1 MSTDLHKSPL
11 EELSEPV
18 KFGEGNQTR
27 STRRAQGRRLH
38 RKAKLT
44 GRQRRGLWVRR
55 VRNRQRKQAERAARR
70 SVPGARGWACR
81 GGGGVLLVD
90 SPPEFVASN
99 LQVSGFWPFSAGS
112 GTPRV
117 GVPLGSSL
125 YTSTLFCA
133 DPLHYFLAR
142 LIKNP
147 SAFIL
152 GLPGLGKS
160 TLIRKML
167 VGLRAKGVIP
177 LVLSDLRP
185 DYTDLMTDRD
195 LMGGDVVHVGPARDH
210 MNPVDLGPL
219 AARIH
224 ELPDEVKR
232 ADGSLERPRTE
243 ARADLEA
250 RRYNLV
256 AGLFELNRGQKLL
269 THERNVLATAL
280 RLLDE
285 RDDEQV
291 MHDLRELVESMPAQL
306 AERAGC
312 RGDAIAYA
320 ARTLALVDDI
330 RAFEEGGEYGDVFA
344 KKTTV
349 ALDYRR
355 PASFDMSAVR
365 EASPTVQAGLQ
376 LVCWTF
382 GSAQASIA
390 QALSRHGLEPPRT
403 YLVVMDEL
411 WLILSASIF
420 MVDRINELSRLNRAR
435 MISQVLCTHTM
446 KDLELGDTKATETAK
461 GFVERAGMVFM
472 GGLPPDELQ
481 DLKRVFRL
489 SEKEQRMVQDW
500 SLEGPINPSTKKV
513 DNPPGQGNF
522 LVKTGP
528 KPGHPFHV
536 ALTPAERQVS
546 NTNKEWENLQ
556 DSWVQRGQEAA

>member
-1 MSTDLHKSPL
+1 MSADLHKSPL
-11 EELSEPV
+11 DELAEPV
-18 KFGEGNQTR
+18 QFGEGPQTR
-27 STRRAQGRRLH
+27 STRRAQDRQLR

-44 GRQRRGLWVRR
+44 GSRRRGPLVRR
-55 VRNRQRKQAERAARR
+55 LRKKQRKQAERAARR
-70 SVPGARGWACR
+70 SAPGARGWGCR

-90 SPPEFVASN
+90 SPPEFVSSN
-99 LQVSGFWPFSAGS
+99 LHVSGFWPFSAGS

-185 DYTDLMTDRD
+185 DYTDLMTDQE

-210 MNPVDLGPL
+210 MNPVHLGPL

-224 ELPDEVKR
+224 ELPAEVKR
-232 ADGSLERPRTE
+232 PDGSIERPRAE
-243 ARADLEA
+243 ALADLEA

-256 AGLFELNRGQKLL
+256 TGLFELNRGEKLL

-291 MHDLRELVESMPAQL
+291 MHDLRELVEAMPAQL

-312 RGDAIAYA
+312 RGDAAAYA
-320 ARTLALVDDI
+320 QRTLALVDDV

-344 KKTTV
+344 RKTTV
-349 ALDYRR
+349 QLDYRR

-382 GSAQASIA
+382 GSGQASIA

-403 YLVVMDEL
+403 YMVVMDEL
-411 WLILSASIF
+411 WLILSASVF

-435 MISQVLCTHTM
+435 MISQILCTHTM
-446 KDLELGDTKATETAK
+446 KDLELGDKTATEKAK

-536 ALTPAERQVS
+536 VLTPPERLVS